1 MIENNDLRKTIKKEI
16 YEEESKRFKLIIVS
30 FIIQIMFW
38 AVLNTIF
45 WKGRTELV
53 LCINFIEL
61 ILILLNYQVLILQYP
76 KVIEAKEDYLRE

>member
-45 WKGRTELV
+45 WEGRTDLV

>member
-16 YEEESKRFKLIIVS
+16 YEEESKRFKLISVS
-30 FIIQIMFW
+30 FVIQIMFW

-45 WKGRTELV
+45 WKGRTDLV

>member
-30 FIIQIMFW
+30 FVIQIMFW

-45 WKGRTELV
+45 WKGRTDLV

-61 ILILLNYQVLILQYP
+61 ILILLNYQVLIFQYP

>member
-30 FIIQIMFW
+30 FVIQIMFW

-45 WKGRTELV
+45 WKGRTDLV

>member
-16 YEEESKRFKLIIVS
+16 YEEESKRFKLTIVS

-38 AVLNTIF
+38 GVLNTIF
-45 WKGRTELV
+45 WKGRTDLV

>member
-30 FIIQIMFW
+30 FVIQIMFW

-45 WKGRTELV
+45 WKGRTDLV

-61 ILILLNYQVLILQYP
+61 ILILLNCQVLILQYP

>member
-30 FIIQIMFW
+30 FVIQIMFW

-45 WKGRTELV
+45 WKGRTDLV

-61 ILILLNYQVLILQYP
+61 ILILLNYQVIILQYP

>member
-45 WKGRTELV
+45 WKGRTDLV

>member
-30 FIIQIMFW
+30 FVIQIMFW

-45 WKGRTELV
+45 WKGRTDLV
-53 LCINFIEL
+53 LYINFIEL

>member
-30 FIIQIMFW
+30 FVIQIMFW

-45 WKGRTELV
+45 WKGRTDLV

-76 KVIEAKEDYLRE
+76 KVIEAKEDYLRG

>member
-16 YEEESKRFKLIIVS
+16 YEEEAKRFKLIIVS
-30 FIIQIMFW
+30 FVIQIMFW

-45 WKGRTELV
+45 WKGRTDLV